1 MLSDWNKFVQK
12 IYKEG
17 KAKDPDYKPKQA
29 FKDASRRKSEMKH
42 TSSTDSS
49 VKKTKSSRSRKGG
62 RRRKGGKTRKN
73 RH

>member
-42 TSSTDSS
+42 TSSS
-49 VKKTKSSRSRKGG
+49 KSKKGG
-62 RRRKGGKTRKN
+62 RRRKCGKTRKN
-73 RH
+73 RR

>member
-42 TSSTDSS
+42 TSSTKSMSS
-49 VKKTKSSRSRKGG
+49 SSKSKKGG
-62 RRRKGGKTRKN
+62 RRRKGRKTRKN
-73 RH
+73 RR